1 MAYETKEN
9 TGVLFPNKNKK
20 EDKHPDYT
28 GKALITPDMVG
39 KEIQCAGWIN
49 DAKSGGKYMGL
60 VFSEFKPKGSETREY
75 TTTAPDNA
83 EIPF

>member
-28 GKALITPDMVG
+28 GTVKICQDMVG
-39 KEIQCAGWIN
+39 KEIQIAGWIN
-49 DAKSGGKYMGL
+49 EAKSGGKYMGL
-60 VFSEFKPKGSETREY
+60 VFSEFKPKSEQTTY